1 MFTES
6 DFKELLG
13 IKNIEITKTEI
24 DSEGNFLIY
33 VKSTNQEI
41 LCRLCGKETLYHH
54 GLAQPV
60 RLRHLPMCNRIT
72 YLIIE
77 PKRGK
82 CDDCDK
88 HPTTNQRLNWYD
100 YKQRHTKLYEDHI
113 LQDLEGYF
121 YFH

>member
-1 MFTES
+1 MEIFKSISCSNNDNNLFIGVVMFTES

-72 YLIIE
+72 YLSHRAE
-77 PKRGK
+77 TRKM
-82 CDDCDK
+82 
-88 HPTTNQRLNWYD
+88 
-100 YKQRHTKLYEDHI
+100 
-113 LQDLEGYF
+113 
-121 YFH
+121 